1 MIRIERPPNAP
12 EVLQGRGETENRRN
26 CESHDNYPDEYRS
39 GSKKFDFKKKG
50 IYAHDSVKS
59 TLLEAQRCKCCYCES
74 KFQATSPGAVEHF
87 RPKGAVQ
94 QERGEKEEYP
104 GYYWLAYRWKNLL
117 VTCTSCNTSKGALF
131 PLSDPEA
138 RARSH
143 RDDLN
148 AECPL
153 PVDPA
158 SEEPRKHIR
167 FRGSAIEP
175 LTERG
180 RETIKVL
187 RLNRDALEE
196 ERREKLE
203 ILDTLRQSER
213 LGGKVDRERTRQA
226 QNLLERAVLPDAE
239 YSSMAR
245 CFLEPDDA
253 PDDSR

>member
-12 EVLQGRGETENRRN
+12 EVLQDRGETENSMN
-26 CESHDNYPDEYRS
+26 CESHDNYSDEYRS
-39 GSKKFDFKKKG
+39 GSMKFEFKKS
-50 IYAHDSVKS
+50 IYAHDSMKNA
-59 TLLEAQRCKCCYCES
+59 LEEAQHCKCCYCES
-74 KFQATSPGAVEHF
+74 KFRATDPGAVEHF

-94 QERGEKEEYP
+94 QERGERKEYP
-104 GYYWLAYRWKNLL
+104 GYYWLAYCWENLL
-117 VTCTSCNTSKGALF
+117 VSCHSCNSGKGALF
-131 PLSDPEA
+131 PLSDPEV
-138 RARSH
+138 RVRSH
-143 RDDLN
+143 QDDLN
-148 AECPL
+148 EECPL
-153 PVDPA
+153 LVDPA
-158 SEEPRKHIR
+158 SEEPREHIR

-187 RLNRDALEE
+187 RLDRGALEE
-196 ERREKLE
+196 ARRERLE
-203 ILDTLRQSER
+203 ILDTLRQFER

-239 YSSMAR
+239 YTSMAR

>member
-12 EVLQGRGETENRRN
+12 EVLQDRGETENRVN
-26 CESHDNYPDEYRS
+26 CESHDNRSGEYRS
-39 GSKKFDFKKKG
+39 GSMKFEFKKS
-50 IYAHDSVKS
+50 IYAHDSVKNA
-59 TLLEAQRCKCCYCES
+59 LEKSQHCKCCYCES
-74 KFQATSPGAVEHF
+74 KYRATSPGAVEHF

-94 QERGEKEEYP
+94 QERSEKEEYP

-143 RDDLN
+143 RDEMD

-153 PVDPA
+153 LVDPA
-158 SEEPRKHIR
+158 SEDPRQHIR
-167 FRGSAIEP
+167 FRGPAIEP

-180 RETIKVL
+180 RKTIRVL
-187 RLNRDALEE
+187 KLNRSALEDA
-196 ERREKLE
+196 RG
-203 ILDTLRQSER
+203 ER
-213 LGGKVDRERTRQA
+213 LVYLDCLRIIAGLKGRVAAKEVEQA
-226 QNLLERAVLPDAE
+226 RNHLEGAVLPDAE

-245 CFLEPDDA
+245 CLLEADNA
-253 PDDSR
+253 WDDS